1 MTKDVMV
8 REATAAQIERFEAR
22 IARADTWVAKRE
34 ATAEQVARF
43 EARIAVRP
51 RPNKKEVCDA

>member
-51 RPNKKEVCDA
+51 RPNKKEV